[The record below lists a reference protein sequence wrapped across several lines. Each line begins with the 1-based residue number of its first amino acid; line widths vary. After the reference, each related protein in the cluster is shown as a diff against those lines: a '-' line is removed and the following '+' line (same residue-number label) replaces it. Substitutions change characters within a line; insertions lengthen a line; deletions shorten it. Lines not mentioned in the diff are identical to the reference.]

1 MESQLVAQHGTEAMR
16 PRVVA
21 EQPGRRFVIVPRPV
35 ASIGHMITDPNSKK
49 LLPGVEVES
58 LVQWPDDRGS
68 FSELFRF
75 GSTGI
80 ARDFVSTTESKIQ
93 VSITISYPGVIK
105 AIHYHLKQ
113 TDLWIPVRGMLQ
125 VFLSDLREDS
135 PMCGEINT
143 VVIGSQRPWKLR
155 IPPGVAHGYKVIG
168 PESAQLLYAT
178 NRFYDPEDERRID
191 YDDPGINY
199 DWVGRPR

>member
-1 MESQLVAQHGTEAMR
+1 MESELMVHQGTEAAQ
-16 PRVVA
+16 PRLIA
-21 EQPGRRFVIVPRPV
+21 EHAGRRFVIVPRSVP
-35 ASIGHMITDPNSKK
+35 SIGHLITDPNSRN
-49 LLPGVEVES
+49 LIPGVEVES

-80 ARDFVSTTESKIQ
+80 ARDFVSTADSKIQ

-125 VFLSDLREDS
+125 VFLSDLRENS
-135 PMCGEINT
+135 PNCGEINT
-143 VVIGSQRPWKLR
+143 VIIGSMRPWKLR

-168 PESAQLLYAT
+168 TESAQLLYAT
-178 NRFYDPEDERRID
+178 NRFYDPEDERRIE

>member
-1 MESQLVAQHGTEAMR
+1 MESQLIAQHGAEAMR
-16 PRVVA
+16 PKVIA
-21 EQPGRRFVIVPRPV
+21 QDSGRRFVIVPRPTP
-35 ASIGHMITDPNSKK
+35 STGHMITDPNSKN
-49 LLPGVEVES
+49 LLPGVEIES
-58 LVQWPDDRGS
+58 LVQWPDDRGC

-75 GSTGI
+75 GSTGV
-80 ARDFVSTTESKIQ
+80 ARDFVSTADSKIQ

-168 PESAQLLYAT
+168 TESAQLVYAT
-178 NRFYDPEDERRID
+178 NRFYDPQDERRID